1 MTQNVDETSE
11 NESGGMEDAL
21 VSEDVADEVHVAYMT
36 YQNAKAK
43 CRKAV
48 VLTWMRFGNDLRS
61 V

>member
-21 VSEDVADEVHVAYMT
+21 VSEDVADEVYVAYMT

-43 CRKAV
+43 YRKAV

>member
-21 VSEDVADEVHVAYMT
+21 VSEDVADEVQVAYMI

-43 CRKAV
+43 YR
-48 VLTWMRFGNDLRS
+48 
-61 V
+61 